1 MTPTKATAKKKPAK
15 EAAKKAPAPRKAA
28 PEPELHL
35 PSGVNGDL
43 IPLDLLLRYNTFVEV
58 YLQSLDCASAAKAAG
73 WEGKNEAAQK
83 AYGARLLANPYVRTR
98 IEQQYKAIIAK
109 TGATVERVWEELSY
123 IAFLDPAEAFNES
136 GEPKPIPEIPEHVR
150 RCITG
155 RKKVV
160 KSFGEDGSS
169 EEEELKF
176 AGKQSALDMM
186 VRLHRMADNDKYVL
200 VGGEEFLAAMEEG
213 RARAAGRAK

>member
-1 MTPTKATAKKKPAK
+1 MAVKKAAAKSKPKPRAKPA
-15 EAAKKAPAPRKAA
+15 AKAA
-28 PEPELHL
+28 PRNDELLL
-35 PSGVNGDL
+35 PTGINGDL
-43 IPLDLLLRYNTFVEV
+43 IPLDLLLRYNTFVEQ
-58 YLQSLDCASAAKAAG
+58 YLLSLNCAEAARAG
-73 WEGKNEAAQK
+73 GWVGKNDAAQR
-83 AYGARLLANPYVRTR
+83 ALGARLLENPYVRTR
-98 IEQQYKAIIAK
+98 IEQQYRAIIAK

-123 IAFLDPAEAFNES
+123 IAFLDPAEAFDAAGNPLPV
-136 GEPKPIPEIPEHVR
+136 GDIPEHIR

-160 KSFGEDGSS
+160 KQFGKDGSS

-176 AGKQSALDMM
+176 SGKQPALDMM

-200 VGGEEFLAAMEEG
+200 VNGEEFLAAMEEG